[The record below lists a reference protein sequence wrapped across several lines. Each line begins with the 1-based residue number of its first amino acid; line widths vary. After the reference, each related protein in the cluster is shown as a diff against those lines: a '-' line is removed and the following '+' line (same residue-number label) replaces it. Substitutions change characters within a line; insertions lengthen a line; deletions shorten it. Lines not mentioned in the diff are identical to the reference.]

1 MAPVRLGVA
10 AEKSGE
16 ISGEKVKPST
26 LIPAE
31 GRQRARPL
39 QTAVKFFNANAASEI
54 KLGDGEA
61 GRKSGTGRGLR
72 LSFEGLCLLSDAQP
86 YLRFLCFAAPSDR
99 DGKSQP
105 PP

>member
-1 MAPVRLGVA
+1 MA

-31 GRQRARPL
+31 GRQRGRLKGGGPDAHPL

-61 GRKSGTGRGLR
+61 GRKSGT
-72 LSFEGLCLLSDAQP
+72 EGDYDSALKG
-86 YLRFLCFAAPSDR
+86 FAS
-99 DGKSQP
+99 
-105 PP
+105 